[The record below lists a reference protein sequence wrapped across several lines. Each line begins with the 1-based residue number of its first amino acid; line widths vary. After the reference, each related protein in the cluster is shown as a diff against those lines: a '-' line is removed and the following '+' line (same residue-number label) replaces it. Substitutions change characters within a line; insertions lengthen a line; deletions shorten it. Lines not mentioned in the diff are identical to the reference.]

1 MAALPAGVQYALSSE
16 SSYKEN
22 KELVFVKLT
31 DSALKAIEDFIRNN
45 RVSTYAIL
53 LTPKQA
59 NNVRVAILRLQVI
72 KPKLQICIVFANTFC
87 FYSKQ
92 LTSPLFYID

>member
-45 RVSTYAIL
+45 RKI
-53 LTPKQA
+53 
-59 NNVRVAILRLQVI
+59 NIIRNQVI
-72 KPKLQICIVFANTFC
+72 SLTQKLINDIYVKHRRAKKN
-87 FYSKQ
+87 KG
-92 LTSPLFYID
+92 IDPN

>member
-1 MAALPAGVQYALSSE
+1 MAALPAGVQYGLSSE

-45 RVSTYAIL
+45 RSGKVADSMVIGQQSPKVHVPTDSNVSM
-53 LTPKQA
+53 K
-59 NNVRVAILRLQVI
+59 QVI
-72 KPKLQICIVFANTFC
+72 LILNPRKKLGRGRSIKIKF
-87 FYSKQ
+87 
-92 LTSPLFYID
+92 

>member
-16 SSYKEN
+16 SSYKETN

-45 RVSTYAIL
+45 RVSSIAIL

-59 NNVRVAILRLQVI
+59 NNVRGAILILQVGNQNEI
-72 KPKLQICIVFANTFC
+72 ANLCCFGKYIISLTTERDVF
-87 FYSKQ
+87 
-92 LTSPLFYID
+92 

>member
-45 RVSTYAIL
+45 RISEMAEKLELIT
-53 LTPKQA
+53 
-59 NNVRVAILRLQVI
+59 LQYCGTG
-72 KPKLQICIVFANTFC
+72 QD
-87 FYSKQ
+87 
-92 LTSPLFYID
+92 YIPTQTRDFNLN